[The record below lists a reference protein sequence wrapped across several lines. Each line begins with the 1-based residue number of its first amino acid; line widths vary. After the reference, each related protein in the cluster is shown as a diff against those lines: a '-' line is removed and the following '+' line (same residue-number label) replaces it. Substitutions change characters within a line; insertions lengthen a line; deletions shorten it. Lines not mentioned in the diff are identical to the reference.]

1 MAKVYT
7 EEELN
12 SFSRETL
19 MAVILSMQ
27 DQISQLNANMERL
40 IEQIADANSKRYGR
54 SSEKLETISG
64 QLELELIFNEA
75 EALTETLYVV
85 EPVEED
91 VIQPRHRKS
100 KGKREAD
107 LKDLP
112 VEVISHTLSEERLQ
126 DVFGTDGWK
135 QLPDEIYKRVRV
147 QPAVYTVEEHHVA
160 VYAGK
165 DNQTI
170 IKADRPK
177 DLLRNSLLTPSLAAS
192 IMNAKY
198 VNGLPL
204 YRISQEFLRNDIHIS
219 RQVMANW
226 MIQCADRYLGIL
238 YDRLHKEMYRF
249 HVLQADETPVMV
261 TKDGRPAN
269 SKSYMWIYRTG
280 KSYTDTPVIL
290 YEYQRTRKSD
300 HPEEFLK
307 DFKGIVVCDG
317 YSAYRKLDRKN
328 PDIIFAGCWSHARRR
343 FAEALKALP
352 KTAQKNAK
360 ETVAYE
366 AVSRIAAIYHLD
378 NQMEGQPAK
387 VRKMYRQANIRP
399 LVEPFFAWAKEIQSK
414 NQLSRGKTLDGINY
428 CINQEAS
435 LKAFLEDGDIPMD
448 NNATESALRSFC
460 LHKHTWKLIDS
471 LDGANASAIIYSITE
486 TAKANNLNPFR
497 YLEYVLTVLKD
508 HQDDRDYGFIDDI
521 LPWSEKLPEIC
532 RNKAKTTNI

>member
-12 SFSRETL
+12 NFSRETL

-27 DQISQLNANMERL
+27 DQIHQLNTNMERL
-40 IEQIADANSKRYGR
+40 IEQIADANTKRYGR

-85 EPVEED
+85 EPVEEE
-91 VIQPRHRKS
+91 VIQPRRKN

-112 VEVISHTLSEERLQ
+112 IEVIVHTLSEEKLQ

-170 IKADRPK
+170 IKADHKRVRVQPAVYTVEEHHVAVYAGK
-177 DLLRNSLLTPSLAAS
+177 DNQTIIKA
-192 IMNAKY
+192 
-198 VNGLPL
+198 
-204 YRISQEFLRNDIHIS
+204 
-219 RQVMANW
+219 
-226 MIQCADRYLGIL
+226 
-238 YDRLHKEMYRF
+238 
-249 HVLQADETPVMV
+249 
-261 TKDGRPAN
+261 
-269 SKSYMWIYRTG
+269 
-280 KSYTDTPVIL
+280 
-290 YEYQRTRKSD
+290 D

-317 YSAYRKLDRKN
+317 YSAYRKLDREN
-328 PDIIFAGCWSHARRR
+328 PDIVFAGCWSHARRR

-352 KTAQKNAK
+352 KAAQKNAK

-399 LVEPFFAWAKEIQSK
+399 LVEAFFAWAKEIQIK

-428 CINQEAS
+428 CINQEVS

-497 YLEYVLTVLKD
+497 YLEHVLTVLKD
-508 HQDDRDYGFIDDI
+508 HQDDREYSFINDI
-521 LPWSEKLPEIC
+521 LPWSEKLPAIC
-532 RNKAKTTNI
+532 RSKTKATNI

>member
-7 EEELN
+7 GEELN
-12 SFSRETL
+12 NFSRETL
-19 MAVILSMQ
+19 MAVILPMQ
-27 DQISQLNANMERL
+27 DQIHQLNTNMERL
-40 IEQIADANSKRYGR
+40 IEQIADANNKRYGR

-85 EPVEED
+85 ESIKED
-91 VIQPRHRKS
+91 VIQPRRKN

-112 VEVISHTLSEERLQ
+112 IEVIVHTLSEEKLQ

-160 VYAGK
+160 VYASK

-170 IKADRPK
+170 IKAD
-177 DLLRNSLLTPSLAAS
+177 
-192 IMNAKY
+192 
-198 VNGLPL
+198 
-204 YRISQEFLRNDIHIS
+204 
-219 RQVMANW
+219 
-226 MIQCADRYLGIL
+226 
-238 YDRLHKEMYRF
+238 
-249 HVLQADETPVMV
+249 
-261 TKDGRPAN
+261 
-269 SKSYMWIYRTG
+269 
-280 KSYTDTPVIL
+280 
-290 YEYQRTRKSD
+290 
-300 HPEEFLK
+300 HPEEFRK

-317 YSAYRKLDRKN
+317 HSAYRKLDREN
-328 PDIIFAGCWSHARRR
+328 PDIVFAGCWSHARRR

-352 KTAQKNAK
+352 KAAQKNAK

-399 LVEPFFAWAKEIQSK
+399 LIEAFFAWAKEIQTK

-428 CINQEAS
+428 CINQEVS

-486 TAKANNLNPFR
+486 KR
-497 YLEYVLTVLKD
+497 QKLT
-508 HQDDRDYGFIDDI
+508 I
-521 LPWSEKLPEIC
+521 
-532 RNKAKTTNI
+532 

>member
-1 MAKVYT
+1 M
-7 EEELN
+7 
-12 SFSRETL
+12 
-19 MAVILSMQ
+19 
-27 DQISQLNANMERL
+27 
-40 IEQIADANSKRYGR
+40 
-54 SSEKLETISG
+54 
-64 QLELELIFNEA
+64 
-75 EALTETLYVV
+75 
-85 EPVEED
+85 
-91 VIQPRHRKS
+91 
-100 KGKREAD
+100 
-107 LKDLP
+107 
-112 VEVISHTLSEERLQ
+112 
-126 DVFGTDGWK
+126 
-135 QLPDEIYKRVRV
+135 

-170 IKADRPK
+170 IKAD
-177 DLLRNSLLTPSLAAS
+177 
-192 IMNAKY
+192 
-198 VNGLPL
+198 
-204 YRISQEFLRNDIHIS
+204 
-219 RQVMANW
+219 
-226 MIQCADRYLGIL
+226 
-238 YDRLHKEMYRF
+238 
-249 HVLQADETPVMV
+249 
-261 TKDGRPAN
+261 
-269 SKSYMWIYRTG
+269 
-280 KSYTDTPVIL
+280 
-290 YEYQRTRKSD
+290 

-317 YSAYRKLDRKN
+317 YSAYRKLDREN
-328 PDIIFAGCWSHARRR
+328 PDIVFAGCWSHARRR

-352 KTAQKNAK
+352 KAAQKNAK

-399 LVEPFFAWAKEIQSK
+399 LVEAFFAWAKEIQSK

-428 CINQEAS
+428 CINQEVS

-497 YLEYVLTVLKD
+497 YLEYILTVLKD
-508 HQDDRDYGFIDDI
+508 HQEDKEYSFIDDI

-532 RNKAKTTNI
+532 RSKTKTINI